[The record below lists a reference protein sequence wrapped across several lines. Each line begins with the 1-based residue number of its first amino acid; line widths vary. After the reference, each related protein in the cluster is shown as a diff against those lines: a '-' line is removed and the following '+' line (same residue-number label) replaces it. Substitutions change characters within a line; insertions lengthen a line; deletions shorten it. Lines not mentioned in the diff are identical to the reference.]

1 MSTPHRGRNLAV
13 AVFCAAVVG
22 AVLVVPAAVGA
33 PADTNAAT
41 NAAAAAAAANTVA
54 DTAPRTELATEPV
67 TAADEPAL
75 DVPPGVVDEAVSFTV
90 VNRNTSALACP
101 SDGETYTISG
111 HLTGPATMLGGGRA
125 VTVYEHG
132 IASGEWYWRVPV
144 EGYHHSYEMA
154 ERGHVSL
161 TIDRLGYDAS
171 DRPDGRHMCIGS
183 QADMLHQIVQALRSG
198 EYEWAG
204 DTPAPS
210 FTEVTTL
217 GHSNG
222 GQVVQ
227 LEAISYGDVDGMV
240 VSGWADGGLTDEATA
255 RFQAALGS
263 CMSGGTP
270 SEEPDDPSGYALYDL
285 GRREFVEGNFADT
298 EPEVIE
304 YSAGKQ
310 NKHPCGDMVS
320 QLAGVMVD
328 AERLREID
336 VPVLF
341 LYGELDARVQL
352 GGVHKTLLAGAPSTT
367 LVEVPSAGHYFD
379 LARQHEV
386 ALDGL
391 TSWLDGE
398 GF

>member
-1 MSTPHRGRNLAV
+1 MSTPHRGRTLAI
-13 AVFCAAVVG
+13 AVLGVAVVG
-22 AVLVVPAAVGA
+22 VALVGPAAAGAHAEKGA
-33 PADTNAAT
+33 PATPAAP
-41 NAAAAAAAANTVA
+41 VA
-54 DTAPRTELATEPV
+54 ELVLPAEPATES
-67 TAADEPAL
+67 DEPTL
-75 DVPPGVVDEAVSFTV
+75 DVPPGVVDEAVSFSV

-101 SDGETYTISG
+101 SDGETYTIRG
-111 HLTGPATMLGGGRA
+111 HLTGPATVLGGGGA

-144 EGYHHSYEMA
+144 EGFHHSYEMA
-154 ERGHVSL
+154 ERGHASL
-161 TIDRLGYDAS
+161 TIDRLGYDSS
-171 DRPDGRHMCIGS
+171 DRPDGRHMCVGS
-183 QADMLHQIVQALRSG
+183 QADMLHQIIEALRSG
-198 EYEWAG
+198 DYEWEG
-204 DTPAPS
+204 ETPAPT

-222 GQVVQ
+222 GQVAQ
-227 LEAISYGDVDGMV
+227 LEAISYGDVDGVV

-298 EPEVIE
+298 DPKVVE

-320 QLAGVMVD
+320 QLSGVMVD

-341 LYGELDARVQL
+341 LYGEHDARVQL
-352 GGVHKTLLAGAPSTT
+352 GGVHKTLFVGAPSTT
-367 LVEVPSAGHYFD
+367 LVEVPDAGHYFD

-391 TSWLDGE
+391 ASWLDGE
-398 GF
+398 GL